1 MTSLDSLV
9 KKPTPAQQRERLQ
22 WVLDTVRENQ
32 FDVWRILHGLNSM
45 FYPDDM
51 NLKRAIRVFQS
62 MQKHDRDAL
71 LISGGILTDE
81 QIEVL
86 K

>member
-1 MTSLDSLV
+1 M
-9 KKPTPAQQRERLQ
+9 
-22 WVLDTVRENQ
+22 LDTIRNNQ
-32 FDVWRILHGLNSM
+32 TDIWMILHGLNSN
-45 FYPDDM
+45 FYPD
-51 NLKRAIRVFQS
+51 NYNQKRAIEKFQS
-62 MQKHDRDAL
+62 MHKHDRDAL